1 MQKIIETSDI
11 YRTFWVV
18 HNGYFR
24 FKDCLSF
31 VQSCFKILHHEMR
44 EGVVRMLPNS
54 ISITAVCRCLEGVVS
69 LGVRTGVGVFIVY
82 LVLQRH
88 TSTTASRM

>member
-44 EGVVRMLPNS
+44 KGVVRMLPNS

-69 LGVRTGVGVFIVY
+69 LGVRTGVGVSIVY